1 MLTEQKDTKMTVS
14 GTKNKKESI
23 TMENKEMN
31 QSRELKLN
39 SLENASGGKIRFRDL
54 RDIPLTE
61 EEKKQL
67 EELERR
73 VSESW
78 QTDKNPNNPFRLVYQ
93 VKGIV
98 FFTIK
103 SSFIA
108 AGMAQMYH
116 TKLLQNT
123 NLFPIIDSERK

>member
-1 MLTEQKDTKMTVS
+1 MTVS

-73 VSESW
+73 VSES
-78 QTDKNPNNPFRLVYQ
+78 
-93 VKGIV
+93 
-98 FFTIK
+98 
-103 SSFIA
+103 
-108 AGMAQMYH
+108 
-116 TKLLQNT
+116 
-123 NLFPIIDSERK
+123 

>member
-1 MLTEQKDTKMTVS
+1 MTVS
-14 GTKNKKESI
+14 GTKYKKESI

-61 EEKKQL
+61 EDKKQL

-73 VSESW
+73 VRES
-78 QTDKNPNNPFRLVYQ
+78 
-93 VKGIV
+93 
-98 FFTIK
+98 
-103 SSFIA
+103 
-108 AGMAQMYH
+108 
-116 TKLLQNT
+116 
-123 NLFPIIDSERK
+123 

>member
-1 MLTEQKDTKMTVS
+1 MTVS
-14 GTKNKKESI
+14 GTKYKKKSI

-31 QSRELKLN
+31 QSSELKLN

-73 VSESW
+73 VRES
-78 QTDKNPNNPFRLVYQ
+78 
-93 VKGIV
+93 
-98 FFTIK
+98 
-103 SSFIA
+103 
-108 AGMAQMYH
+108 
-116 TKLLQNT
+116 
-123 NLFPIIDSERK
+123 

>member
-1 MLTEQKDTKMTVS
+1 MTVS
-14 GTKNKKESI
+14 GTKCKKESI

-73 VSESW
+73 VSES
-78 QTDKNPNNPFRLVYQ
+78 
-93 VKGIV
+93 
-98 FFTIK
+98 
-103 SSFIA
+103 
-108 AGMAQMYH
+108 
-116 TKLLQNT
+116 
-123 NLFPIIDSERK
+123 